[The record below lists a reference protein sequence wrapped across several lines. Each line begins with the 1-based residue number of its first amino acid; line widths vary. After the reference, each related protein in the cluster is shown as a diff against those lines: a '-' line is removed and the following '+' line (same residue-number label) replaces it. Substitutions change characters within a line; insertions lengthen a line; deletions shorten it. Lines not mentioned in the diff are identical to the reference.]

1 MVEVFGGSDAG
12 KAHCDGFSRRDFL
25 KVGGMAAGGL
35 SLGQLLEV
43 EAAQKVGRSH
53 KAVINIYLPG
63 GPSHLDFFDLKPE
76 APREIRGEFRPI
88 KTNVPGVEICEL
100 FPRLARM
107 ADQYSIIRSLAD
119 SDGAHSSFQCMTGK
133 RQSEKRTAP
142 SGGWPS
148 WGAWVSKLQG

>member
-1 MVEVFGGSDAG
+1 MVNLFGNSDDG
-12 KAHCDGFSRRDFL
+12 RTHCDGFSRRDFL

-43 EAAQKVGRSH
+43 EAAQKKGRSH

-76 APREIRGEFRPI
+76 AGKEIRGEFRPI
-88 KTNVPGVEICEL
+88 KTNVPGVEICEM

-107 ADQYSIIRSLAD
+107 ADQFSIVRSLAD
-119 SDGAHSSFQCMTGK
+119 SDGAHSSFQCMTGR

-142 SGGWPS
+142 SGG
-148 WGAWVSKLQG
+148 